1 MRQGDKLICTKEVL
15 NFLKQPLFEKGKTYD
30 VLYVDNEDV
39 EVMVCLNHNLYANEY
54 NSFPL
59 EWVNKNFENGGR

>member
-1 MRQGDKLICTKEVL
+1 MRKGDKLICINEIK
-15 NFLKQPLFEKGKTYD
+15 NIMNMPLFEKGKTYD

>member
-1 MRQGDKLICTKEVL
+1 MRKGDKLICTKEVT
-15 NFLKQPLFEKGKTYD
+15 NFLNQPLFEKGKTYD

-59 EWVNKNFENGGR
+59 DWVNKNFKYDI

>member
-1 MRQGDKLICTKEVL
+1 MRQGDKLICINEIK
-15 NFLKQPLFEKGKTYD
+15 NIMNMPLFEKGKTYD

>member
-1 MRQGDKLICTKEVL
+1 MRKGDKLICQKEVNNL
-15 NFLKQPLFEKGKTYD
+15 LGQPLFERGKEYD

-59 EWVNKNFENGGR
+59 EWINSNFKKI